1 MKTYLNI
8 LIAALGSAFLAGYCL
23 QRPLT
28 AGLVAGLVLA
38 ILSLALWATARLQLG
53 KSFSVRPKATALV
66 TRGLYSKVRNPV
78 YIFGT
83 LWIVGFVLAVDR
95 PWWLL
100 FLLVLVPTQVIR
112 ARREAKVLEEKFG
125 DDYRAYRRTTWF

>member
-1 MKTYLNI
+1 MV
-8 LIAALGSAFLAGYCL
+8 GYCL